1 MTCRKAADE
10 QGWTHTELQSQR
22 SLGNRTSKPWKRKK
36 KATPQANI
44 SVSVS
49 NYLAVFSP
57 VCKKEASY
65 ATCFVPGFWG
75 AFYAFITELTAK
87 KWLEM
92 RGFRDCGGHNEG
104 SQQDS
109 NHGCCSSWLAP

>member
-1 MTCRKAADE
+1 MSRDGHTLSCKAKGVLA
-10 QGWTHTELQSQR
+10 TEHL
-22 SLGNRTSKPWKRKK
+22 SLGKEKK